1 MRGIQYLNDNRGNR
15 IKAVV
20 DLTIYGKEFAAFLEE
35 LSKKQQGSGGNSGG
49 AKSPFGNLVVGD
61 DIAYM
66 GGGHGQNAPNARLIK
81 INALIENARKYY
93 GTPYR
98 TGGTTA
104 SGMDC
109 SGLTQTVFKAI
120 GVNIP
125 RVSRDQA
132 NTGKGINF
140 NQVEAGDLIFF
151 ATGTPNRINHVGV
164 VSSNSNGEVKFI
176 HASSSRGVMESSM
189 NNNYWRKVYMT
200 ARRMI

>member
-1 MRGIQYLNDNRGNR
+1 MRGIQFINDNKGNR

-20 DLTIYGKEFAAFLEE
+20 DLTLYGKEFAAFVEE
-35 LSKKQQGSGGNSGG
+35 LSKKYESGGSGYT
-49 AKSPFGNLVVGD
+49 SPFGSNPVIGD
-61 DIAYM
+61 NIAYM
-66 GGGHGQNAPNARLIK
+66 GGGHGSNAPNTRLLK
-81 INALIENARKYY
+81 INALVDNARKYY

-109 SGLTQTVFKAI
+109 SGLTQTVFKSI

-132 NTGKGINF
+132 NFGTGVRF
-140 NQVEAGDLIFF
+140 NESQAGDLIFF
-151 ATGTPNRINHVGV
+151 ATGTPNRVNHVGV
-164 VSSNSNGEVKFI
+164 ISSNKNGEVKFI

-189 NNNYWRKVYMT
+189 NNNYWRKAYMT
-200 ARRMI
+200 ARRVL